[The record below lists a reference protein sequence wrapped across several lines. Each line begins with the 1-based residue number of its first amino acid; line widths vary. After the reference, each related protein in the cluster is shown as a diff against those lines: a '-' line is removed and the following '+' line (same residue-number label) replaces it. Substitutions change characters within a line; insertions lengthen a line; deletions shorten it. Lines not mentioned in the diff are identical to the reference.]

1 MIKRNENPDKYI
13 FDFFRPASLYLFIII
28 LSLFSNIPVISQTTN
43 LNYYIERAT
52 KINQTISE
60 NQKLLTTY
68 NTRKELINSS
78 LGKPKI
84 FSTVNYL
91 FAPTFGEYGYDS
103 SITNGG
109 LYSAL
114 VNLELPL
121 FTGATSRAKMEE
133 IINDRNSYKNNI
145 IVAQHEINK
154 GVTEQYIKA
163 YQDYEQISTADETLR
178 ILDLQREVINAMINR
193 GIGRLSDL
201 KLLDVEYQ
209 TQIIN
214 KSQLENTFEKDL
226 MDLNLMSGIP
236 DTSIVM
242 LEKPDI
248 KLSVDKNYKS
258 YFLQSYLLDSLRLV
272 TEKNINESN
281 YNPQISFFVNG
292 GLNAVSYSEI
302 WKKVGL
308 STGINMTFSIYD
320 GNQKDM
326 NNYLIDIRGQNIFS
340 QKKYFLNQN
349 EIRKK
354 NILKELS
361 KLQEL
366 LTQQEKQLDNYQSL
380 LGIYREQ
387 FLSGEVSLMDYI
399 NVLKNYVTFKNDLIV
414 NRNQQ
419 LSIINEYN
427 YWNW

>member
-154 GVTEQYIKA
+154 DVTEQYIKA

-399 NVLKNYVTFKNDLIV
+399 NVLKNYVTFK
-414 NRNQQ
+414 
-419 LSIINEYN
+419 
-427 YWNW
+427 

>member
-154 GVTEQYIKA
+154 DVTEQYIKA

>member
-154 GVTEQYIKA
+154 DVTEQYIKA

-419 LSIINEYN
+419 LSIINEYK

>member
-1 MIKRNENPDKYI
+1 
-13 FDFFRPASLYLFIII
+13 
-28 LSLFSNIPVISQTTN
+28 
-43 LNYYIERAT
+43 
-52 KINQTISE
+52 
-60 NQKLLTTY
+60 
-68 NTRKELINSS
+68 
-78 LGKPKI
+78 
-84 FSTVNYL
+84 
-91 FAPTFGEYGYDS
+91 
-103 SITNGG
+103 
-109 LYSAL
+109 
-114 VNLELPL
+114 
-121 FTGATSRAKMEE
+121 
-133 IINDRNSYKNNI
+133 
-145 IVAQHEINK
+145 
-154 GVTEQYIKA
+154 
-163 YQDYEQISTADETLR
+163 
-178 ILDLQREVINAMINR
+178 MINR